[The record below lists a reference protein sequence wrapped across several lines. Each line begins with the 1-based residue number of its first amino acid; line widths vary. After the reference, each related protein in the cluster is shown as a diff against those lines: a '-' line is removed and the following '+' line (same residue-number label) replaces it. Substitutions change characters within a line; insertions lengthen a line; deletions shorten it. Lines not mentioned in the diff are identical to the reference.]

1 VDYYQV
7 YFSVLAALG
16 PRDPTYCP
24 LALGIIGQV
33 RASGYEAERPDITT
47 NITAAQLECSGGG
60 PGLIETTAT
69 PASGTALPAVTSTP
83 YPTEAPAEGSAE
95 APTP

>member
-24 LALGIIGQV
+24 EAQRVISLV
-33 RASGYEAERPDITT
+33 RASGYEKDRPDITV
-47 NITAAQLECSGGG
+47 NIRAAQLECSPNEEPSQPGG
-60 PGLIETTAT
+60 PTSTVPT
-69 PASGTALPAVTSTP
+69 PKVIFTSTP
-83 YPTEAPAEGSAE
+83 FPTSTPFGGAT
-95 APTP
+95 PTP